1 MNPGPA
7 GAPRRRR
14 RFPFFSLLA
23 ICELVAYIAV
33 ARWIGLGWAILATLV
48 TSMLGMS
55 LMRYFGAKAIR
66 AYQADQAA
74 GRPPGDHIVDGTI
87 SFLGAVGL
95 LLPGFISDVIGL
107 LCVLPPTR
115 ALLRPV
121 ARRLLESRLGSGG
134 AQNLFGPRRVRTEA
148 GVPDEAPSGEVIEGE
163 VIDARE
169 KDEGP

>member
-1 MNPGPA
+1 MNPGP
-7 GAPRRRR
+7 GPGPRRR
-14 RFPFFSLLA
+14 RFPFLSVLA
-23 ICELVAYIAV
+23 IAELVVYIVV
-33 ARWIGLGWAILATLV
+33 ARWIGLGWAILATLG

-74 GRPPGDHIVDGTI
+74 GRPPGDHIVDGSI
-87 SFLGAVGL
+87 SFIGAVGL

-115 ALLRPV
+115 ALLRPL
-121 ARRLLESRLGSGG
+121 ARKVLESRMGSGG

-148 GVPDEAPSGEVIEGE
+148 GVPDEAASGEVIEGE
-163 VIDARE
+163 VIDPSR